1 MTNMA
6 NLDFLKDL
14 NEEKQ
19 EIVKT
24 DGNVLVT
31 ANPGTGKTL
40 LLAYKYSYLISKG
53 IKPEEILCLTFT
65 NKAKKELEARIIKEI
80 KKIGLE
86 IDFAKLNVHTFHSYA
101 LDYVDEDEVVSSNML
116 RYSIYQY
123 LKEHQ
128 ILNYQDDY
136 LIDNIVPKME
146 NLLRYLKNFGI
157 TYDKINLEKVKP
169 FIEGDDKYEKHDLE
183 VFAEYFVEIFKHY
196 ETMKAKKGIDYTD
209 MLLKF
214 KDIKN
219 PPHFEYVLIDELQ
232 DVNTIEA
239 DMALSSGKYFVAVG
253 DKKQAIFGFQGGSIL
268 NFKKFGDAKKF
279 VLSEN
284 FRSAQE
290 VLDYSRD
297 IFLTKSK
304 DQSHR
309 EDLINLKNADKVHS
323 SKPLIYSI
331 SKDEMNMAVCEL
343 VKQYSHDGKKVAVI
357 ARTNGQISK
366 LSKAMKDR
374 GIEHSSTFFAAS
386 AEAKDKMIL
395 FLRGLLTNDLLIV
408 KNSMF
413 TPFFPCSVQESFD
426 IANESTKTLE
436 DIYRLS
442 PEFKKLRDSVKNL
455 DDLVTVFNE
464 RVMPVSIAYGREYL
478 LAAINVQEALQ
489 EGLKFLDNV
498 NLKNLIDYLE
508 SSDLLTDGSEVEKQ
522 VILTTVH
529 KAKGR
534 EYDSVIYIPSKT
546 RNNSNFQDAIV
557 EAILKS
563 HGINADEELDEE
575 SLRIDFVAFTRAKSK
590 LCVLVEKPEEYMND
604 SSETAELQIE
614 SMESFNFT
622 ERSKRAYNLFLNKE
636 YEKAKELLEINKSW
650 LVNYVKNHFAN
661 IDHVSFSGLEEK
673 AFDYLMKRILRIK
686 DVTPATNLGTDIHEI
701 AKRICLNEK
710 MGEIREEYLPYV
722 ENVKKLIETIRQDYP
737 ENEAFEEK
745 IQVDLK
751 ELISTDENINF
762 SGIIDAVF
770 KNKDEYLIVDWKTSR
785 TIGDASKY
793 RQQLESY
800 KRAFALKK
808 KISPSKVSVAIGFI
822 GLRKA
827 INDGSVESE
836 YDNKQP
842 GKTAFDTF
850 TKRVNKVL
858 SWKKN
863 PDLFFEDLIE
873 ENVNDDIWRSVVEQY
888 REEKK

>member
-1 MTNMA
+1 MA
-6 NLDFLKDL
+6 NLAFLDDL
-14 NEEKQ
+14 NKEKQ
-19 EIVKT
+19 EIIKT

-40 LLAYKYSYLISKG
+40 LLSYKYSYLISKG
-53 IKPEEILCLTFT
+53 INPEEILCLTFT
-65 NKAKKELEARIIKEI
+65 NKAKKELEARIVKEI

-86 IDFAKLNVHTFHSYA
+86 VDFSKLNVHTFHSYA

-123 LKEHQ
+123 LKEHE
-128 ILNYQDDY
+128 ILNYSDEY
-136 LIDNIVPKME
+136 LIENIVPKME

-157 TYDKINLEKVKP
+157 TYDKIDLEKVKP

-183 VFAEYFVEIFKHY
+183 NFAGYFVDIFKHY
-196 ETMKAKKGIDYTD
+196 EEMKAKKGIDYTD

-214 KDIKN
+214 KDIKD
-219 PPHFEYVLIDELQ
+219 PPKFEYVLIDELQ

-239 DMALSSGKYFVAVG
+239 DMALASGKYFVAVG

-297 IFLTKSK
+297 LFLAKSK
-304 DQSHR
+304 DISHR
-309 EDLINLKNADKVHS
+309 EDLINLKNAEKVHS

-331 SKDEMNMAVCEL
+331 AKDEINMAVCEL
-343 VKQYSHDGKKVAVI
+343 VRQYSKNGKKVAVI

-374 GIEHSSTFFAAS
+374 GIDHSSTFFSAS
-386 AEAKDKMIL
+386 ADAKDKMIL
-395 FLRGLLTNDLLIV
+395 FLRGILTNDIITV

-426 IANESTKTLE
+426 IANENTKTLE
-436 DIYRLS
+436 DIYKLS
-442 PEFKKLRDSVKNL
+442 PEFKKLRESIKNL
-455 DDLVTVFNE
+455 EDLVSVFNE

-478 LAAINVQEALQ
+478 LAALNIQEALR
-489 EGLKFLDNV
+489 EGLKFIDNV

-546 RNNSNFQDAIV
+546 RNNSNFQDAII

-575 SLRIDFVAFTRAKSK
+575 SIRIDFVAFTRAKSK
-590 LCVLVEKPEEYMND
+590 LCVLVEKPEDYLND
-604 SSETAELQIE
+604 SSEAAELQFESIE
-614 SMESFNFT
+614 SFDFT

-636 YEKAKELLEINKSW
+636 YEKAKELLEINKAW
-650 LVNYVKNHFAN
+650 IVNYVKNHFAS
-661 IDHVSFSGLEEK
+661 IDHISFSGLEEK
-673 AFDYLMKRILRIK
+673 AFDYLMKRILKFK
-686 DVTPATNLGTDIHEI
+686 DVTPATNLGTDVHEI
-701 AKRICLNEK
+701 AKRLCLGEK
-710 MGEIREEYLPYV
+710 TGEIREEYLPYV
-722 ENVKKLIETIRQDYP
+722 DNLKKLIETIRKEYP

-745 IQVDLK
+745 IQIDLK
-751 ELISTDENINF
+751 DLISTNENINF
-762 SGIIDAVF
+762 TGVIDAVF

-785 TIGDASKY
+785 TTSDASKY

-800 KRAFALKK
+800 KRAFAMKK
-808 KISPSKVSVAIGFI
+808 KISPNKIGVAIGFI

-827 INDGSVESE
+827 INDGVVDLEF
-836 YDNKQP
+836 DNKQP

-850 TKRVNKVL
+850 SKRVNRIL
-858 SWKKN
+858 AWKKN
-863 PDLFFEDLIE
+863 PDLFFDDLIA
-873 ENVNDDIWRSVVEQY
+873 ENVNDDIWRAVVEQY
-888 REEKK
+888 TEEKK